1 MGYKTVGRFVYDSAT
16 AQIVAEGG
24 NVVFDN
30 ATISNNCALSSPG
43 AGIVRIKKPGLYN
56 VFFNATTLHDMVV
69 NAIAQAKQA
78 GKEPPEGMER
88 VWDWEHERIIEDTAE
103 VRNLLGML
111 NA

>member
-1 MGYKTVGRFVYDSAT
+1 MERIGELARMICDEVCDARKYAKLALKAKDTSALADART
-16 AQIVAEGG
+16 FAE
-24 NVVFDN
+24 
-30 ATISNNCALSSPG
+30 ISNQELGHAD
-43 AGIVRIKKPGLYN
+43 K
-56 VFFNATTLHDMVV
+56 LHDMVV
-69 NAIAQAKQA
+69 SAIAQAKQA

>member
-1 MGYKTVGRFVYDSAT
+1 MDALRKDIRARLKAKDTSALADART
-16 AQIVAEGG
+16 FAE
-24 NVVFDN
+24 
-30 ATISNNCALSSPG
+30 ISNQELG
-43 AGIVRIKKPGLYN
+43 HAGK
-56 VFFNATTLHDMVV
+56 LHDMVA

-103 VRNLLGML
+103 LRNLLGML

>member
-1 MGYKTVGRFVYDSAT
+1 MERIGELARMICEEVRDARKYAKLALKAKDTSALADART
-16 AQIVAEGG
+16 FAE
-24 NVVFDN
+24 
-30 ATISNNCALSSPG
+30 ISNQELGHAD
-43 AGIVRIKKPGLYN
+43 K
-56 VFFNATTLHDMVV
+56 LHDMVV
-69 NAIAQAKQA
+69 NAIAQAKQT